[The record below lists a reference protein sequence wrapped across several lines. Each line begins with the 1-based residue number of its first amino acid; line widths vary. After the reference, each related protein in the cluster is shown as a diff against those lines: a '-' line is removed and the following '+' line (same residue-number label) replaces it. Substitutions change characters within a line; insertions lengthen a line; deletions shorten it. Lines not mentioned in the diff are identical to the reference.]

1 MAAFARGAGVHPQR
15 LHAWRRR
22 LGEDRTAMAP
32 VFVEVAR
39 RAVEPIEVVLLSGV
53 VLRVSEA
60 VDAGALRR
68 IADALSDATQC

>member
-1 MAAFARGAGVHPQR
+1 
-15 LHAWRRR
+15 
-22 LGEDRTAMAP
+22 MAP
-32 VFVEVAR
+32 VFVEVPR

-60 VDAGALRR
+60 VDARALRR